1 MAKGNN
7 QKCKLLYLIKVMESL
22 TDDEHSL
29 TMSEI
34 ISELEKHEITAERK
48 SIYSDLETMREL
60 GYDVIGDDSGR

>member
-34 ISELEKHEITAERK
+34 IAELIE
-48 SIYSDLETMREL
+48 
-60 GYDVIGDDSGR
+60 